1 MKTYFLCMLSYQIQS
16 RSVAIQSSNPIWD
29 KEIND
34 ILNLNCSILG
44 INRKQ
49 VLDAVITV
57 LGEKRLE

>member
-1 MKTYFLCMLSYQIQS
+1 MLSYQIQS